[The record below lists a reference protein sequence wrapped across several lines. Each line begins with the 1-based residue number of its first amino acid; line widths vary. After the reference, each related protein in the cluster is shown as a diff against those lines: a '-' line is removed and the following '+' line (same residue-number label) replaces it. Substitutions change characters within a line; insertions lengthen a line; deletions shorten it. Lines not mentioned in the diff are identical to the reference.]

1 MTDVRLLRC
10 PVEPGE
16 AERLRAWYAELQDR
30 EDEVVETLRQEGVLT
45 ETAFLRESEETTYLY
60 VYMESVDF
68 EAADAA
74 GDEEAFEIDAEHH
87 AVLRDC
93 LTGEWEPLETVGH
106 YTNPERG

>member
-1 MTDVRLLRC
+1 MTDVRLARC
-10 PVEPGE
+10 RVDPGK
-16 AERLRAWYAELQDR
+16 ADRLREWYAELQTR
-30 EDEVVETLRQEGVLT
+30 EEEVVETLRHEGVFT
-45 ETAFLRESEETTYLY
+45 ETAFLRESESTTYLY

-74 GDEEAFEIDAEHH
+74 GDEEAFDIDAEHH

-93 LTGEWEPLETVGH
+93 LTGEWEPLETIGH